1 MARQKKQT
9 IILVGETEE
18 AVEQRQADDSAR
30 RQDGQDVEAGI
41 QQKEYDGGNGQVQ
54 GGRLLLGLPRIHQY
68 NS

>member
-18 AVEQRQADDSAR
+18 AVEQRQDDSAR
-30 RQDGQDVEAGI
+30 RQDGQDGEAGI

-54 GGRLLLGLPRIHQY
+54 GGRLLLGLPRIHRY